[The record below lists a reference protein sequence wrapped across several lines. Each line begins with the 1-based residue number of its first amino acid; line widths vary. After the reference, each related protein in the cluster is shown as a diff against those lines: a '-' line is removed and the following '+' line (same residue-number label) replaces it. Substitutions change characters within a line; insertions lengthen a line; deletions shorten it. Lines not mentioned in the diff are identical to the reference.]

1 MLAKTT
7 QTFCALKANPLIIL
21 KVFNPAAFQKLQYVT
36 YQGIKESQDP
46 MYTNDKLADMGSY
59 CMEIEKAS
67 TSQVSYSGYLWCYDN
82 PNSAPTGDDET
93 SFLGTCAEE
102 NG

>member
-1 MLAKTT
+1 ML
-7 QTFCALKANPLIIL
+7 CLKLNLLIET

-36 YQGIKESQDP
+36 YQGIKETQDP
-46 MYTNDKLADMGSY
+46 VYTNDKFVDMGSY
-59 CMEIEKAS
+59 CMEIEETS
-67 TSQVSYSGYLWCYDN
+67 TRQVDHSGYLWYYDD
-82 PNSAPTGDDET
+82 PSSAPTGGDET